1 MEIHHTDGGAASRVH
16 AFRRSRFRPCDV
28 ERTVQSAARHPQP
41 GHRRGPER
49 LPGPRCHQRPGPF
62 TRRLQHTPCARALG
76 AGERRR
82 FPSPPQRCPQLP
94 PARSGDHGAEPGRPP
109 RPGPR
114 GHGHPR
120 ARAPSLSSAR
130 KASRRRSKRGARSR
144 WPRVRAAAVTRAAA
158 RMGRDSESRSTSRGL
173 DSSSNSARSSAMT
186 TTLARPGARAS
197 PRTGLPAPLARGL
210 AIGCAAGGACAGRGR
225 APRGGRAAWCRSVLG
240 WVGPGRACWV
250 GLASAGSGGAA
261 MSCGGTL
268 SILRS
273 DSYAELSQYRDQH
286 FRGTR
291 YDQERLLRKSCT
303 LYVGNLSFYT
313 TEEQIHELFGKSGDI
328 KKVIMGLDKVKK
340 TACGFCF
347 VEYYARG
354 DAENAMRYINGTRLD
369 DRIIRTD
376 WDAGFKEGR
385 QYGRG
390 RSGGQVRDEYRQDY
404 DAGRGGYGK
413 TVQCQ

>member
-1 MEIHHTDGGAASRVH
+1 MCS
-16 AFRRSRFRPCDV
+16 
-28 ERTVQSAARHPQP
+28 
-41 GHRRGPER
+41 
-49 LPGPRCHQRPGPF
+49 
-62 TRRLQHTPCARALG
+62 
-76 AGERRR
+76 
-82 FPSPPQRCPQLP
+82 
-94 PARSGDHGAEPGRPP
+94 
-109 RPGPR
+109 
-114 GHGHPR
+114 
-120 ARAPSLSSAR
+120 
-130 KASRRRSKRGARSR
+130 
-144 WPRVRAAAVTRAAA
+144 
-158 RMGRDSESRSTSRGL
+158 
-173 DSSSNSARSSAMT
+173 
-186 TTLARPGARAS
+186 
-197 PRTGLPAPLARGL
+197 
-210 AIGCAAGGACAGRGR
+210 
-225 APRGGRAAWCRSVLG
+225 
-240 WVGPGRACWV
+240 
-250 GLASAGSGGAA
+250 
-261 MSCGGTL
+261 GGTL

-273 DSYAELSQYRDQH
+273 DSYADLSQYRDQH

-390 RSGGQVRDEYRQDY
+390 RSGGQVGCCIALIFKGLVTLPNYCFLHEHTQNNFRNSNLELLFKI
-404 DAGRGGYGK
+404 AL
-413 TVQCQ
+413 